1 MEMEQLKKALRAQ
14 IEEYKTLAFE
24 LSDQMARE
32 PEIGSQEYKSS
43 AAIVKLLRDHGVEV
57 EYPFA
62 GYRTAF
68 RGQICPERKV
78 RMALLAEYDALR
90 GLGHACGHCASG
102 SGSVLAAL
110 AFQAFRDEY
119 LFGVDIIGT
128 PDEEYIGTKIG
139 MAEKGIFDGYD
150 FVAMVHMGPQT
161 TAEVQFIALD
171 GIGARW
177 HGKPAHAAGE
187 PWSGRNALNAA
198 RLFFDAT
205 DAMRQ
210 HIIPEARIHGIIKN
224 GGEASN
230 IVPELSEVEFLTRAP
245 KRKDLDDITEW
256 VKDCARAAALATRT
270 EVEIGFEVYWD
281 GDAKCVQVESGKP
294 YTGEAP
300 AKAED
305 TKSTEQPVQTDVA
318 NAKQDI
324 IDRTNALRREN
335 GVSALTVNAK
345 LMQAAQVRADEMA
358 ASGVYSHTRP
368 DGRKSNTVT
377 DSKYTGENLHNISE
391 LYLEQQHKTLSE
403 AVVELWSNSKAHA
416 DNMTSSRYGEIGVG
430 LARGVDKDGLDCW
443 YCVQVFLLDGC
454 EVTWVDTPAS
464 K

>member
-224 GGEASN
+224 GGACLITADHGNCEQMLDEKGEPFTPHTTN
-230 IVPELSEVEFLTRAP
+230 PVPL
-245 KRKDLDDITEW
+245 IW
-256 VKDCARAAALATRT
+256 VSD
-270 EVEIGFEVYWD
+270 
-281 GDAKCVQVESGKP
+281 DAKGKKLRD
-294 YTGEAP
+294 GGRLCDLAP
-300 AKAED
+300 
-305 TKSTEQPVQTDVA
+305 T
-318 NAKQDI
+318 
-324 IDRTNALRREN
+324 
-335 GVSALTVNAK
+335 
-345 LMQAAQVRADEMA
+345 
-358 ASGVYSHTRP
+358 
-368 DGRKSNTVT
+368 
-377 DSKYTGENLHNISE
+377 
-391 LYLEQQHKTLSE
+391 
-403 AVVELWSNSKAHA
+403 
-416 DNMTSSRYGEIGVG
+416 
-430 LARGVDKDGLDCW
+430 
-443 YCVQVFLLDGC
+443 LLDIMHLPVPKEMTGHSLI
-454 EVTWVDTPAS
+454 ER
-464 K
+464 

>member
-150 FVAMVHMGPQT
+150 FVAMAHMGPQT
-161 TAEVQFIALD
+161 TAEK
-171 GIGARW
+171 
-177 HGKPAHAAGE
+177 HP
-187 PWSGRNALNAA
+187 
-198 RLFFDAT
+198 
-205 DAMRQ
+205 
-210 HIIPEARIHGIIKN
+210 
-224 GGEASN
+224 
-230 IVPELSEVEFLTRAP
+230 
-245 KRKDLDDITEW
+245 
-256 VKDCARAAALATRT
+256 
-270 EVEIGFEVYWD
+270 
-281 GDAKCVQVESGKP
+281 
-294 YTGEAP
+294 
-300 AKAED
+300 
-305 TKSTEQPVQTDVA
+305 
-318 NAKQDI
+318 
-324 IDRTNALRREN
+324 
-335 GVSALTVNAK
+335 
-345 LMQAAQVRADEMA
+345 
-358 ASGVYSHTRP
+358 
-368 DGRKSNTVT
+368 
-377 DSKYTGENLHNISE
+377 IS
-391 LYLEQQHKTLSE
+391 YRS
-403 AVVELWSNSKAHA
+403 
-416 DNMTSSRYGEIGVG
+416 
-430 LARGVDKDGLDCW
+430 
-443 YCVQVFLLDGC
+443 
-454 EVTWVDTPAS
+454 
-464 K
+464 

>member
-43 AAIVKLLRDHGVEV
+43 AAIVKLLRDHGIEV

-119 LFGVDIIGT
+119 SFGVDIIGT

-210 HIIPEARIHGIIKN
+210 HIAPERWREGVPACKEGCLSRHSLPYKTCDGYKAYGNRNN
-224 GGEASN
+224 GFCPMG
-230 IVPELSEVEFLTRAP
+230 
-245 KRKDLDDITEW
+245 
-256 VKDCARAAALATRT
+256 
-270 EVEIGFEVYWD
+270 
-281 GDAKCVQVESGKP
+281 
-294 YTGEAP
+294 
-300 AKAED
+300 
-305 TKSTEQPVQTDVA
+305 
-318 NAKQDI
+318 
-324 IDRTNALRREN
+324 
-335 GVSALTVNAK
+335 
-345 LMQAAQVRADEMA
+345 
-358 ASGVYSHTRP
+358 
-368 DGRKSNTVT
+368 
-377 DSKYTGENLHNISE
+377 
-391 LYLEQQHKTLSE
+391 
-403 AVVELWSNSKAHA
+403 
-416 DNMTSSRYGEIGVG
+416 
-430 LARGVDKDGLDCW
+430 W
-443 YCVQVFLLDGC
+443 YCKCAGIPSPILAFLLQDDR
-454 EVTWVDTPAS
+454 DTSRLHSPDAS
-464 K
+464 H

>member
-139 MAEKGIFDGYD
+139 MAKKGIFDGYD

-270 EVEIGFEVYWD
+270 EVEIFSLCEPFHDLYVSPLEKAEVEEGFRELGLDY
-281 GDAKCVQVESGKP
+281 AESIGMTGSSDIGNVDYHCPAFHPIMSIGKP
-294 YTGEAP
+294 YTCHTKEFAEAMLSEETHQ
-300 AKAED
+300 AI
-305 TKSTEQPVQTDVA
+305 VNVA
-318 NAKQDI
+318 NLLVTLTANLYGKPEV
-324 IDRTNALRREN
+324 LRAIR
-335 GVSALTVNAK
+335 
-345 LMQAAQVRADEMA
+345 D
-358 ASGVYSHTRP
+358 
-368 DGRKSNTVT
+368 D
-377 DSKYTGENLHNISE
+377 
-391 LYLEQQHKTLSE
+391 HK
-403 AVVELWSNSKAHA
+403 A
-416 DNMTSSRYGEIGVG
+416 Y
-430 LARGVDKDGLDCW
+430 RG
-443 YCVQVFLLDGC
+443 Y
-454 EVTWVDTPAS
+454 
-464 K
+464 